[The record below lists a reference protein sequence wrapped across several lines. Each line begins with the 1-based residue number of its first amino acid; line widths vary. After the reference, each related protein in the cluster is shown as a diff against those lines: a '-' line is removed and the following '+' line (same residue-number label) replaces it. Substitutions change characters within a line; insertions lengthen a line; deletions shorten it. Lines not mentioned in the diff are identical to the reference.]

1 MDAGQS
7 TNKDNALFFKVV
19 FGSGIFSGM
28 ILLRREVVQTL
39 RRLLIGLPMLA
50 ALLAI
55 SACVRVPQVEQ
66 GLRTLHFD
74 SATYVVQSGDTLE
87 SIAFRYRIGRDQLLG
102 LNPHV
107 GEQLIPGNRLVI
119 RRDAG
124 PGGYQ
129 ASYTGQGWFRDSG
142 YSESP
147 ELLAAG
153 SRDVGAVAHATRE
166 KAVDFQGGWNEQASP
181 DVEIQASY
189 REPSGIRED
198 ILSEEEFERLREL
211 EGAPERSRQIPE
223 SFAGSASVP
232 GWAWPVAGDIVR
244 EYAPE
249 RVNGQGIDIAG
260 HPGDYVVAAAPGTV
274 QYTGR
279 DMSDSGNLVII
290 RHADG
295 LLTAYS
301 HLNDFYVA
309 ENEYVAAGQDIA
321 SLGWN
326 SNRESVLHFE
336 VRKQGKPVNP
346 LTVLPLR

>member
-1 MDAGQS
+1 MTQPS
-7 TNKDNALFFKVV
+7 PQRIHRLRALAK
-19 FGSGIFSGM
+19 GISWALG
-28 ILLRREVVQTL
+28 LLFVT
-39 RRLLIGLPMLA
+39 
-50 ALLAI
+50 
-55 SACVRVPQVEQ
+55 ACVRVPEVEQ
-66 GLRTLHFD
+66 GLRSLHFD
-74 SATYVVQSGDTLE
+74 TNTYVVQSGDTLE
-87 SIAFRYRIGRDQLLG
+87 SIAFRYRTS
-102 LNPHV
+102 
-107 GEQLIPGNRLVI
+107 GEQLASLNPQVSGQLVPGSRIVI
-119 RRDAG
+119 KRNAG

-129 ASYTGQGWFRDSG
+129 GSFTGQGWYRDVSQD
-142 YSESP
+142 ESI
-147 ELLAAG
+147 AVASAG
-153 SRDVGAVAHATRE
+153 SGAVAHATRE
-166 KAVDFQGGWNEQASP
+166 KALTYDDQWNTQASP
-181 DVEIQASY
+181 EVEIQASY

-198 ILSEEEFERLREL
+198 ILTDEEFERLRQL
-211 EGAPERSRQIPE
+211 EAPAGQERSVQRKTQDTP
-223 SFAGSASVP
+223 FV

-260 HPGDYVVAAAPGTV
+260 RPGDYVVAAAPGTV

-309 ENEYVAAGQDIA
+309 ENEFVAAGQDIA

-336 VRKQGKPVNP
+336 VRKEGKPVNP